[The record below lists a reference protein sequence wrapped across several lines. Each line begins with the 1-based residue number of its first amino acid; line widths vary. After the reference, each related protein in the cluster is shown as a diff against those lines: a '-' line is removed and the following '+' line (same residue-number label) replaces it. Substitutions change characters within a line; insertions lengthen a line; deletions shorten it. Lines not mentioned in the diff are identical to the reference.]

1 MLRSRIG
8 SRCVSLLVKCG
19 AGVAGVVLPAAAVW
33 ADDTPSMGAIS
44 FPIQLTS
51 IATAVALAGGSVLIA
66 YFGVKVGF
74 ALVKKLLARL
84 HRSV

>member
-1 MLRSRIG
+1 MDRVNCWVRRKG
-8 SRCVSLLVKCG
+8 GWAVVG
-19 AGVAGVVLPAAAVW
+19 AGLAALVPVAAAL
-33 ADDTPSMGAIS
+33 ADDTPTMGPIS

-51 IATAVALAGGSVLIA
+51 IATSVAVAGGLVLIA

-74 ALVKKLLARL
+74 ALVKKLLTRL